1 MSQALEESSTEMFQ
15 RQALEEVREQFPRHF
30 DTVNMHPRQLIGAE
44 VPSISGEGMETLRS
58 SEDAR
63 DWQEA
68 MKALLVQEIRGRAE
82 KMADEDR
89 TTIQTVHASIELF
102 QNNSDLV
109 PGTKQFDKE
118 LADQLVRVAKPYE
131 VRVDGKL
138 YGFNIPLQ
146 PLIEQLRAQLKEDR
160 AKKAAVA
167 ETPPAAE
174 APKASAPAA
183 PAAASAA
190 PAAPAAGVKP
200 APAAPQAGIPSQAGQ
215 STEGENFDDLFG
227 TLGLRG
233 LRI

>member
-1 MSQALEESSTEMFQ
+1 MFQKQALSELQ
-15 RQALEEVREQFPRHF
+15 EQFPRHF
-30 DTVNMHPRQLIGAE
+30 ETVGLHPRQLIGME
-44 VPSISGEGMETLRS
+44 VPSITGEGMETLRS

-68 MKALLVQEIRGRAE
+68 MKSLLVQEIQARSE

-89 TTIQTVHASIELF
+89 TTMQTVHSSIELF
-102 QNNSDLV
+102 QNNADLV

-118 LADQLVRVAKPYE
+118 LADQLIRVAKPYE

-160 AKKAAVA
+160 AKKAPV
-167 ETPPAAE
+167 AE
-174 APKASAPAA
+174 APAAAKAA
-183 PAAASAA
+183 PAAAPAAAAPSPAA
-190 PAAPAAGVKP
+190 PAAPAAGVKQ
-200 APAAPQAGIPSQAGQ
+200 PAAQPQAGIPSQAGQ

>member
-1 MSQALEESSTEMFQ
+1 MFQ

-174 APKASAPAA
+174 AAPAAAPAA
-183 PAAASAA
+183 PTAA
-190 PAAPAAGVKP
+190 PAAPAA
-200 APAAPQAGIPSQAGQ
+200 Q
-215 STEGENFDDLFG
+215 
-227 TLGLRG
+227 
-233 LRI
+233 